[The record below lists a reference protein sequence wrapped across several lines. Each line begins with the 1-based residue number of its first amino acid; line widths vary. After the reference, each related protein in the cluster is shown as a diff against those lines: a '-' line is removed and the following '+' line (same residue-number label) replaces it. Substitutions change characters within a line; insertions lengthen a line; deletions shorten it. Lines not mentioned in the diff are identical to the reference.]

1 MSKLS
6 QLREQRDVKAR
17 EAHTLNAKYP
27 ADQRMP
33 AVDAGALDALLAEV
47 EAIDG
52 DIARENRL
60 AQLAAP
66 TDPQVQH
73 EIALNIAT
81 KTPGK
86 HSEDAGA
93 LRAFMSGGVNAMA
106 EADRKRM
113 LGRQTPDIRAAM
125 STTTN
130 SEGGFTVA
138 IEYMKSLEI
147 AMKLFG
153 GMRAVAAAIRT
164 QSGAQMQF
172 PTSDPTAE
180 VGEIVGQNV
189 AVTAADTVFGNI
201 ALDVYKYSSKK
212 IALPFELIQDTFIDL
227 EAYVQ
232 AILAMRLG
240 RIQNQHFTNGT
251 GTGQPFGIVPRAAL
265 GKAGIT
271 GQTVTVI
278 YDDLV
283 DLEHSVDPLYRV
295 QPGVGYM
302 MHDSSVKVL
311 RKIKDAQNRP
321 IFVPGYEANAMING
335 GAPDSLM
342 GRPIYINQDMPVMAA
357 NAKSILFGQLS
368 KYVVRDVMDLTLFRM
383 TDSAFTLNGQVG
395 FVGFMRSGG
404 NLIDAGGANKYYQN
418 SAT

>member
-33 AVDAGALDALLAEV
+33 AADAGTLDALLAEV

-66 TDPQVQH
+66 TDPQAQH
-73 EIALNIAT
+73 EIALNLAT

-113 LGRQTPDIRAAM
+113 LQRQTPDIRAAM

-147 AMKLFG
+147 ALKLFG
-153 GMRAVAAAIRT
+153 GMRAVASAIRT

-180 VGEIVGQNV
+180 IGEIVGQNT
-189 AVTAADTVFGNI
+189 AVTTGDTVFGNT

-212 IALPFELIQDTFIDL
+212 IALPFELVQDAFIDL

-240 RIQNQHFTNGT
+240 RIQNLHFTNGT

-271 GQTVTVI
+271 GQTLSVI

-302 MHDSSVKVL
+302 MHDSSVKVI
-311 RKIKDAQNRP
+311 RKIKDTQGRP
-321 IFVPGYEANAMING
+321 IFVPGYEQGNPG
-335 GAPDSLM
+335 GAPDRLM
-342 GRPIYINQDMPVMAA
+342 GRSIHINQDMPVMAA